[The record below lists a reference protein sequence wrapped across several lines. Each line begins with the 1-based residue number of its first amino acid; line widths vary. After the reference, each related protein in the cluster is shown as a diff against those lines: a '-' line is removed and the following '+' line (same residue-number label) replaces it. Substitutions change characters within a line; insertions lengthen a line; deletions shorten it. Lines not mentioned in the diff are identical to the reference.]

1 MKAKGSEKTYT
12 IVCVVITTLF
22 GLLCLYPL
30 LYIFGMSLVT
40 KSEWDARNGLIFLF
54 PSNPTFAAYSKVFKT
69 GGYILQALW
78 VSVYKTAIVT
88 VVGVFLAAILGYV
101 LSIKK
106 LPGGGFFSG
115 LVIFTIFF
123 SGGMIPTYLVVS
135 GLGITNTIWALILPA
150 VLNTW
155 YALICKQFFVG
166 IPEEIVEAAKVDGIS
181 EFGLF
186 VKIVLPMSTPVLA
199 SIGLFTMVGSWNNW
213 FDAMLYLD
221 VSVSHLWP
229 LQYYVTVMFNNM
241 AQISQGDLH
250 DIMNIVGTDAQVAD
264 IATRMAL
271 TIISFVPILLIYP
284 FFQKYFTKGVYMGSV
299 K

>member
-1 MKAKGSEKTYT
+1 MIHSKKQTRYQIVINAIMIIVTLIIVLPFVLVFISSLTEENTLIRNGYSFFPEQLSLYAYQYIIRQGDKILRAYMIT
-12 IVCVVITTLF
+12 IIVTIIGTAANLS
-22 GLLCLYPL
+22 LSALIAYPL
-30 LYIFGMSLVT
+30 SVRTLPHRRAITFFVFFTM
-40 KSEWDARNGLIFLF
+40 LF
-54 PSNPTFAAYSKVFKT
+54 N
-69 GGYILQALW
+69 
-78 VSVYKTAIVT
+78 
-88 VVGVFLAAILGYV
+88 
-101 LSIKK
+101 
-106 LPGGGFFSG
+106 
-115 LVIFTIFF
+115 
-123 SGGMIPTYLVVS
+123 GGMIPTYLVVS

>member
-1 MKAKGSEKTYT
+1 MKVKGTERAYN
-12 IVCVVITTLF
+12 IVCFVVVTLF
-22 GLLCLYPL
+22 GVICLYPL
-30 LYIFGMSLVT
+30 LYSFGMSLVT
-40 KSEWDARNGLIFLF
+40 KAEWDATNGLIFLF
-54 PSNPTFAAYSKVFKT
+54 PSQPTFAAYSKVFKT
-69 GGYILQALW
+69 GGYIMTSLW

-88 VVGVFLAAILGYV
+88 VGGVIIEAILGYV

-106 LPGGGFFSG
+106 LPYKRVLTGI
-115 LVIFTIFF
+115 VIFTIFF

-135 GLGITNTIWALILPA
+135 GLGLTNTIWSLILPGL
-150 VLNTW
+150 LNTW
-155 YALICKQFFVG
+155 YALIFKQFFLG
-166 IPEEIVEAAKVDGIS
+166 IPEEIVEAARMDGTS
-181 EFGLF
+181 EFKLF
-186 VKIVLPMSTPVLA
+186 WKIIIPMSTPVIA

-250 DIMNIVGTDAQVAD
+250 DIMNIIGTNAQVAD

-271 TIISFVPILLIYP
+271 TIISFIPILIIYP
-284 FFQKYFTKGVYMGSV
+284 FFQKYFTKGVYMGAI